1 MSKLPGVVLGIVLLT
16 TGLAVEHRAAAF
28 EIRPTGDWNG
38 LRWGM
43 TLEQVLNVMPEAQE
57 LDQPSI
63 PHDPWLGDDTT
74 KAWILAFH
82 LGGAECLVML
92 DFYPGDSLH
101 RVVIEPAWL
110 ETNDVWVASIR
121 DALRKKYGNPR
132 RTTSNDT
139 EWVTDTTIVTLSD
152 RKDGREPV
160 LLTYESILHDEP
172 KGNSRRDR

>member
-1 MSKLPGVVLGIVLLT
+1 MSKLPRVVLGIVLLT
-16 TGLAVEHRAAAF
+16 AALAMEHRAPAF
-28 EIRPTGDWNG
+28 EIQTTSDWNG

-82 LGGAECLVML
+82 LDGAECLVLL

-110 ETNDVWVASIR
+110 DTDNVWVASIS
-121 DALRKKYGNPR
+121 DALHKKYGTPR
-132 RTTSNDT
+132 RATSNET

-172 KGNSRRDR
+172 KGDSRRGR